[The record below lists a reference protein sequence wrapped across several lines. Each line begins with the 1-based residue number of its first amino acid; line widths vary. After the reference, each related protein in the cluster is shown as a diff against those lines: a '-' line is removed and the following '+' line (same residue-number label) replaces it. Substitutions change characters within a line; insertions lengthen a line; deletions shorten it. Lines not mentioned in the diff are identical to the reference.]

1 VRGPLEFVDED
12 GAADTELI
20 AEPLRGGDLVLEGL
34 VVAEVL
40 ARVRLT
46 RVEEDP
52 RGLGVAISRTVQQR
66 TLRRAVRS
74 GERAELD
81 DERL

>member
-1 VRGPLEFVDED
+1 MPNSSRSLPG
-12 GAADTELI
+12 
-20 AEPLRGGDLVLEGL
+20 GGDLVLEGRM
-34 VVAEVL
+34 VAEVL
-40 ARVRLT
+40 AGVRLT

-52 RGLGVAISRTVQQR
+52 PGLGVAISRTVQQR